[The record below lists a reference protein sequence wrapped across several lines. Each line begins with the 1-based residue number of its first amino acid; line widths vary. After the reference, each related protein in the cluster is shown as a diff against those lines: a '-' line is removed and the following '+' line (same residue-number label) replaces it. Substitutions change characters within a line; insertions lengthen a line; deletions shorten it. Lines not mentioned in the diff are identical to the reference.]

1 VKYIGEKT
9 NVKERQRRKV
19 SKKNPNQK
27 QKQNKQT
34 NKKNTQRFKVKDEVN
49 FAHWD
54 KLLSESAV
62 LKSNSH
68 QLLKK
73 I

>member
-1 VKYIGEKT
+1 MSRRDKEEKCQ
-9 NVKERQRRKV
+9 K
-19 SKKNPNQK
+19 KKNK
-27 QKQNKQT
+27 
-34 NKKNTQRFKVKDEVN
+34 KKNQRFKVKDEVT

-54 KLLSESAV
+54 MLLSESAV

>member
-1 VKYIGEKT
+1 MKYIGEKT

-19 SKKNPNQK
+19 SKKKKQNPKTKTK
-27 QKQNKQT
+27 QKNKQ
-34 NKKNTQRFKVKDEVN
+34 NTQIFKVKDEVN

>member
-1 VKYIGEKT
+1 MKYIGEKT

-19 SKKNPNQK
+19 SKKK
-27 QKQNKQT
+27 KQNPKTKTKQT
-34 NKKNTQRFKVKDEVN
+34 NKQNTQRFKVKDEVN

>member
-19 SKKNPNQK
+19 SKKTQTKK